1 MFCRCLFGDIYVII
15 YIIYIYLGSVDPCMP
30 AGTMVRMLFFQF
42 SLQLWLFACCFGL
55 GISLIIS
62 YPHDIKNGINHIF
75 TTRRWCL
82 INSSKPWGDRP
93 GNSAW
98 SFWVPLTD
106 GFIMVYLKLGGLNLT
121 NSWSLSSLKN
131 PNIST
136 SLIKFGSSCHVGVY
150 PMGKPMS
157 GSYAMV

>member
-1 MFCRCLFGDIYVII
+1 MLVWDIYVII
-15 YIIYIYLGSVDPCMP
+15 YIIYIYIWVLSIHACLP
-30 AGTMVRMLFFQF
+30 APWFACSFF
-42 SLQLWLFACCFGL
+42 SSLLQLWLFACCFGL

-157 GSYAMV
+157 GSYTMV